1 MSEANHQR
9 KSDQELFFSE
19 GKYSHLPTY
28 PGKPF
33 LMPWQRAE
41 MFGMFWPVR
50 EAARCWGCSYRAARL
65 YLLRHPDAAALV
77 RVKNPRG
84 KVRWI
89 LTARADVAKQWS
101 GQGNPDFTDPEW
113 QRKRALRYWR
123 QLKKLSEESES
134 PGE

>member
-1 MSEANHQR
+1 M
-9 KSDQELFFSE
+9 
-19 GKYSHLPTY
+19 PTY

-41 MFGMFWPVR
+41 MFRMFWPVR

-65 YLLRHPDAAALV
+65 YLLRHPEAAALV
-77 RVKNPRG
+77 RVKNKRG
-84 KVRWI
+84 MVRWI
-89 LTARADVAKQWS
+89 LTAKADVAKRWS

-123 QLKKLSEESES
+123 QLKKLAEESES
-134 PGE
+134 QSD